1 VRVDRLQA
9 GQYALSIK
17 YNDRLHHFPIAPTD
31 EGKFYIGKH
40 NFSTIENV
48 VIYYKKN
55 ALFVDPESGQSVTLG
70 KPLAAT
76 R

>member
-1 VRVDRLQA
+1 M
-9 GQYALSIK
+9 SIK
-17 YNDRLHHFPIAPTD
+17 YNNCLHHFPIAPTD

-55 ALFVDPESGQSVTLG
+55 TLFVDSESGQSVTLG
-70 KPLAAT
+70 KPLAVA